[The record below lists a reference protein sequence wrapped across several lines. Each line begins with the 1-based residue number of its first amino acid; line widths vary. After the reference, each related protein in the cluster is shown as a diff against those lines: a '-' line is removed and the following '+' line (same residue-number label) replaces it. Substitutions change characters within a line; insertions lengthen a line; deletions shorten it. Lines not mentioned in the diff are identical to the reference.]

1 MLRQETAARLQRSHT
16 ARGHLA
22 EVSRRGES
30 VETESKLVVARS
42 LGEKRRLFP
51 LGCNNIVNILIAT
64 VFYYFLFYFI
74 LFLFILFYARSVACG
89 SSQARD

>member
-16 ARGHLA
+16 AQGHLA

-42 LGEKRRLFP
+42 LGEKRRLFL

-64 VFYYFLFYFI
+64 VFYYFFLFYFI
-74 LFLFILFYARSVACG
+74 LLFYFYLFYFMPG
-89 SSQARD
+89 L